1 MCCLYAS
8 LGLASA
14 GFGAPLISHGVNN
27 MYENGYYLLYQEY
40 VSGYTKDAYRYA
52 ANKLGYDNNDADFVY
67 NMVDLGLSGYGL
79 GKQVL
84 KPDAWKLYQYI
95 RYCVIFTYFLLHSD
109 VRSLPSRLNQN
120 DGRM

>member
-1 MCCLYAS
+1 
-8 LGLASA
+8 
-14 GFGAPLISHGVNN
+14 
-27 MYENGYYLLYQEY
+27 MYENGYYLLYQDD

-84 KPDAWKLYQYI
+84 KPDAWKLYRYI
-95 RYCVIFTYFLLHSD
+95 SSDYTYGWKLMGKTELMVEGTVDAGTMYSIYQIKGKD
-109 VRSLPSRLNQN
+109 
-120 DGRM
+120 